1 MPYASETSPSRDV
14 SRLTCLQQHDSPQQH
29 LLSISLTL
37 VLLRK
42 SWHKEH
48 DLGNDL
54 HLSTGK
60 SSRSPMNLLGF
71 WLMYQQS
78 AGIHPPTRSRL
89 CWKEPLPIFNASAM
103 SSARYDNFTKVQEV
117 VQWFRDPVILPIIQ
131 YDRMG
136 FPISRWFDAIVP
148 SVYRGVV
155 RKWSSQRTAHAATL

>member
-29 LLSISLTL
+29 LLSISLTS

-60 SSRSPMNLLGF
+60 SSRSPMNSLGF
-71 WLMYQQS
+71 WLMYIS
-78 AGIHPPTRSRL
+78 TGCRHSPTRSRL

-103 SSARYDNFTKVQEV
+103 SSARCDNFTKVQEV
-117 VQWFRDPVILPIIQ
+117 VQWLRNPVIPPMIQ
-131 YDRMG
+131 YDRIG
-136 FPISRWFDAIVP
+136 VSDLQ
-148 SVYRGVV
+148 VV
-155 RKWSSQRTAHAATL
+155 RCDSSQRLRSSQRTAHAATL